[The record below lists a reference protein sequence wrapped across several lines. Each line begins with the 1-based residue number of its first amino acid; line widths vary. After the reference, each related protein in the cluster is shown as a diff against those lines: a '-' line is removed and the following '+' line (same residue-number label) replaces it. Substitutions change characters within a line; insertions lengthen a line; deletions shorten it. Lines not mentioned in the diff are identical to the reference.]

1 MKGNPILRLA
11 VILILLGVVFWPVFK
26 ITHRATVNFP
36 APSASTHPSEA
47 PPINSSLR
55 ATVLLHTAPS
65 PRHCSVSQHG
75 TTLLTEKNLVAP
87 GEYRAAVE
95 ITKGDDLIITADWQN
110 EEPHALRAEVLIHG
124 YQVPIEK
131 TFWAQQ
137 SLEDSFPIP
146 QSFLK
151 EHHGDSDE

>member
-1 MKGNPILRLA
+1 MLRLV

-26 ITHRATVNFP
+26 ITHRATVNSP
-36 APSASTHPSEA
+36 VLSVSTHPSEA
-47 PPINSSLR
+47 PITSSLR
-55 ATVLLHTAPS
+55 ATVLLHAAPS
-65 PRHCSVSQHG
+65 PLYCSVSQHG
-75 TTLLTEKNLVAP
+75 TTFLTKKNLVAP

-95 ITKGDDLIITADWQN
+95 ITKGEDLIITANWQN

-124 YQVPIEK
+124 YQVPLEK
-131 TFWAQQ
+131 TFWVQR

-146 QSFLK
+146 ESFLP